1 MITKVVWGGVV
12 QAPYVCYGMD
22 NGPGR
27 PNDAMSVASFTEALV
42 GLGGYPQPRDL
53 VFRVYNSVYNLVL
66 GNQQE
71 LLVRFIKTY
80 PHFDPSPE
88 GYQYTYGRIASSAG
102 KVGQA
107 FHYTSDECTR
117 PSPS

>member
-53 VFRVYNSVYNLVL
+53 VFRVYNSVYNIVL
-66 GNQQE
+66 EKG
-71 LLVRFIKTY
+71 T
-80 PHFDPSPE
+80 P
-88 GYQYTYGRIASSAG
+88 
-102 KVGQA
+102 VGVVYRAQGPA
-107 FHYTSDECTR
+107 LGSWGDWL
-117 PSPS
+117 PAA